1 MKIAI
6 NGFGRIGRNVLRAWG
21 AAPRSDVEIVAIN
34 DLADIDNA
42 AFLLEFDSVHGRLSS
57 PVSHEGDMIKTSF
70 GDIRYLSERDPSN
83 IDWAAL
89 GVDVVFE
96 CTGIF
101 TSAEKAAVH
110 LAGGAKKVLVS
121 APSAGAD
128 LTVVY
133 GVNHE
138 AITAEHKIISN
149 ASCTTNCLAP
159 IAHVLQNTCGIKQ
172 GFMTTIHSY
181 TGDQRLLDAEH
192 KDRYRARAAALNMI
206 PTTTGAAKAV
216 GLVLPELAGKLD
228 GVAIR
233 VPTPNVSAVDLVFE
247 PARAI
252 TAAEINAAL
261 REASAGALAG
271 ILDVTDRELVSSD
284 LNGDPASSIAHLDQT
299 RVMPDG
305 MARVFSWYDNEW
317 GFSNRMLDTAAALK
331 F

>member
-21 AAPRSDVEIVAIN
+21 AAPRNDVEIVAIN

>member
-6 NGFGRIGRNVLRAWG
+6 NGFDRIGRNVLRAWG
-21 AAPRSDVEIVAIN
+21 AAPRNDVEIVAIN